1 MESKRRMESLK
12 NKIPHVNGAIAC
24 PAAGEREEWGN
35 CVSLTQNAGELAGL
49 IQCHI
54 LRFNH

>member
-1 MESKRRMESLK
+1 MGSKGQMESLK
-12 NKIPHVNGAIAC
+12 NKIPHVSGAIAC

-49 IQCHI
+49 AESQNTSC
-54 LRFNH
+54 NK